1 MVIAA
6 RVWHYWISIFIFVPF
21 ALVMVGMAALYVA
34 KVMAAKYPRQ

>member
-6 RVWHYWISIFIFVPF
+6 EVWHYWISVFLAIPF
-21 ALVMVGMAALYVA
+21 ALAVVAMAALYVA